1 MVRSSTTFYSQGLGC
16 SLEDLYEYSCF
27 FLIYGYSCI
36 RPGPL
41 GCRVGRVVAHGVEGL
56 MAAMWKGV
64 EIAVLIV
71 KWVLV
76 VIVGI
81 TREIG
86 SVMDTSCGK
95 QGL

>member
-1 MVRSSTTFYSQGLGC
+1 MEVVSLRIELPGHASVHMKTKYWLHFYI
-16 SLEDLYEYSCF
+16 YECC
-27 FLIYGYSCI
+27 CI

-64 EIAVLIV
+64 ERAVLLV

-76 VIVGI
+76 VMVGI

-86 SVMDTSCGK
+86 SVMDTLCGK
-95 QGL
+95 QRL

>member
-1 MVRSSTTFYSQGLGC
+1 M
-16 SLEDLYEYSCF
+16 
-27 FLIYGYSCI
+27 
-36 RPGPL
+36 
-41 GCRVGRVVAHGVEGL
+41 GRVVAHGVEGL

>member
-1 MVRSSTTFYSQGLGC
+1 MVTSPATFYLQGLGC
-16 SLEDLYEYSCF
+16 SLEDLYEYSFF
-27 FLIYGYSCI
+27 FLIHEYSCI

-64 EIAVLIV
+64 ERAVLLV

-76 VIVGI
+76 VMVGI

-86 SVMDTSCGK
+86 SVMDTLCGK
-95 QGL
+95 QRL